1 LNAILHTCVWFAQN
15 REAQMAKKVTKKSGG
30 SPPRKAA
37 QKKASRATPK
47 RTSSKKRAAKPK
59 ARPETSMSAGEALVG
74 LLESPLVADI
84 LAAGAAAAL
93 ASFTHHSLSRRKEGG
108 SAKALKDAAKAA
120 GTAMSARLTEEF
132 DEIIEAAK
140 AKTKREGA

>member
-1 LNAILHTCVWFAQN
+1 
-15 REAQMAKKVTKKSGG
+15 
-30 SPPRKAA
+30 
-37 QKKASRATPK
+37 
-47 RTSSKKRAAKPK
+47 
-59 ARPETSMSAGEALVG
+59 MSAGEALVG

-93 ASFTHHSLSRRKEGG
+93 ASFTHHSLSRRKQGG

-132 DEIIEAAK
+132 DEILEAAK
-140 AKTKREGA
+140 AKAKREGA